1 MEPPPRRLLPEQCV
15 IISAFIA
22 SGKTWL
28 TLNSKRL
35 DLSGFNILDLDSSV
49 IPKENGQR
57 ASNFKELYMAKVR
70 ESIAPNTIILI
81 STHEEIRSAL
91 AEEGLPFA
99 LVYPLRNL
107 KGEWIKRL
115 ELRKSPPGLINIIQK
130 DWSMMLGECEEQ
142 GGCSHFTL
150 EKGQYLSYKIGDII
164 ERMIPR

>member
-1 MEPPPRRLLPEQCV
+1 MEPPPRRLPERCV
-15 IISAFIA
+15 IISAFTA

-35 DLSGFNILDLDSSV
+35 GLSGFNVLDLDSSV

-70 ESIAPNTIILI
+70 ASIAPNTIVLI

-91 AEEGLPFA
+91 ADEGLDFA
-99 LVYPLRNL
+99 LVYPLHDL
-107 KGEWIKRL
+107 GGEWIDRL
-115 ELRKSPPGLINIIQK
+115 QSRKSPKGLIDIIRR
-130 DWSMMLGECEEQ
+130 DWSSMLGECESQ
-142 GGCSHFTL
+142 GGCSHFKL
-150 EKGQYLSYKIGDII
+150 EKGQYLSDMIGSII